1 MCSSGWCGICSNVVI
16 HIVCI
21 GIHKQNNTIGV
32 HDKYNGT
39 IWGGCVTVIDQ
50 LSLSLSSLRR
60 LRRNDGDIQSGFL
73 GDVKLFRADGSG
85 VGMEEACRCSLRNY
99 GI

>member
-1 MCSSGWCGICSNVVI
+1 MVKCGICSNVVI

-39 IWGGCVTVIDQ
+39 IGG
-50 LSLSLSSLRR
+50 
-60 LRRNDGDIQSGFL
+60 GD
-73 GDVKLFRADGSG
+73 
-85 VGMEEACRCSLRNY
+85 CH
-99 GI
+99 